1 MEAVGRGSEAGMDAA
16 ILLRHTDFVLGHTA
30 GNSFAWKQSIA
41 GPKQEYSGGHGVCG
55 PQGCSKKRE
64 NTHIW
69 SNTNS
74 TTINQTTFLQ
84 LHTAG
89 TVTSRVPTQECGLV
103 YCGGV
108 CVAPYMHILSFF
120 ELGPQTPRPPEYS
133 CFGPAI
139 DCFHAKLLRAVCP
152 KQESCVPKQDCCV
165 HSRFGSATDCFHAKL
180 LPTVCRSRKK

>member
-1 MEAVGRGSEAGMDAA
+1 MEACGCGSEAGIDAA
-16 ILLRHTDFVLGHTA
+16 FPLRHIALLLRHTV
-30 GNSFAWKQSIA
+30 GNSFAWKRLVA
-41 GPKQEYSGGHGVCG
+41 DPKLRWARGLG
-55 PQGCSKKRE
+55 PQFKKRE
-64 NTHIW
+64 HMHLW

-103 YCGGV
+103 HCGGV

-139 DCFHAKLLRAVCP
+139 DCFHAKLLPAVCP
-152 KQESCVPKQDCCV
+152 
-165 HSRFGSATDCFHAKL
+165 SRKA
-180 LPTVCRSRKK
+180 VCRSRIAASIPASDL